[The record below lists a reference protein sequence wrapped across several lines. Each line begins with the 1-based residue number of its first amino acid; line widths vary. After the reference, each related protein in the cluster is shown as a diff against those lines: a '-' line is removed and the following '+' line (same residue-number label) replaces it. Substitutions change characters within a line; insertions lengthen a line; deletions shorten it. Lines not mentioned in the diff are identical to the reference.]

1 MDARA
6 EPTPP
11 MVGSVTASR
20 VHGPGLGF
28 GYWFG
33 ATWLGIILFS
43 AITASWLPL
52 HPNRFDP
59 THSLDAPS
67 WSHPFGTTRLGED
80 VFAICVHG
88 SRVALIV
95 GSGAAAIALF
105 LGAPLGMAAGYFR
118 GATDQVIT
126 TLLNALMAVP
136 ALILALS
143 LVLFIGQS
151 LVTIVVIIGVLTAP
165 AAARLTRSATLAVVD
180 RDFVSAA
187 RLSGARHRR
196 VLQCE
201 IGPNI
206 AVPVA
211 AYVVLLA
218 SVAILVEGALSFLG
232 LGAPLDKASWGRLIV
247 GGRDELQRAWW
258 WSLCPSAVF
267 FLTVLSLSLVSDA
280 LQARWLGLPRRARHR
295 HGFVRPATPRL
306 AVSAQTARHEG
317 RIQTRKPR
325 WRPDALP
332 ERVPKPPFFER
343 ATLDVVDLHT
353 SIPTPYGTV
362 RAVDGVSLRIHSGE
376 MLAIVGESGAGKTML
391 ARSILGI
398 APTAADI
405 DGRVLLDGIDLRR
418 LSAGEL
424 RQRRG
429 REIAIVLQDPMTSL
443 NPVVRV
449 GHQIAELARVH
460 LGLSRRFAR
469 ELAIRLLGEVGI
481 PEPRRRYRQYPHEL
495 SGGQR
500 QRVAIALAL
509 SCGPK
514 VLIADEPTSALD
526 VIVQAQILD
535 LIDRLR
541 TERQLAVLLITHD
554 LPLALA
560 RADRVAVMYAGR
572 IVEQASCAELARG
585 LRMPYASAL
594 FAAAPRVSTPSHTR
608 IAAIPGRPPILT
620 SDSIGCAFAPRC
632 DRVAPHCLAAA
643 PPLAAVDGDRLVAC
657 WAPLEFGASVP
668 PMHQDRLLGGPV
680 LPYPV
685 V

>member
-1 MDARA
+1 MDAR
-6 EPTPP
+6 
-11 MVGSVTASR
+11 
-20 VHGPGLGF
+20 PGLGV

-52 HPNRFDP
+52 HPNAFDP

-165 AAARLTRSATLAVVD
+165 AAARLTRSAALAVVD

-196 VLQCE
+196 VLLRE

-206 AVPVA
+206 AVPLA
-211 AYVVLLA
+211 AYVILLA

-267 FLTVLSLSLVSDA
+267 FFTVLSLSLVSDA
-280 LQARWLGLPRRARHR
+280 LQARWLGLPRRAS
-295 HGFVRPATPRL
+295 VRSRAPTLAIHLHTATRPSVAL
-306 AVSAQTARHEG
+306 ADRYGVRTDGSVLGES
-317 RIQTRKPR
+317 
-325 WRPDALP
+325 
-332 ERVPKPPFFER
+332 
-343 ATLDVVDLHT
+343 TLDVVDLHT
-353 SIPTPYGTV
+353 SIPTPHGTV
-362 RAVDGVSLRIHSGE
+362 RAVDGVSLRIRSGE
-376 MLAIVGESGAGKTML
+376 MLAVVGESGAGKTML

-398 APTAADI
+398 APTAAEI
-405 DGRVLLDGIDLRR
+405 DGRVLLDGIDLRT

-424 RQRRG
+424 RRRRG
-429 REIAIVLQDPMTSL
+429 RDIAIVLQDPMTSL

-460 LGLSRRFAR
+460 LGLSRRVAR

-541 TERQLAVLLITHD
+541 KERHLAVLLITHD

-572 IVEQASCAELARG
+572 IVEQASCVELAGG

-632 DRVAPHCLAAA
+632 DRVAPHCLAFA

-657 WAPLEFGASVP
+657 WEPLELSTAVN
-668 PMHQDRLLGGPV
+668 
-680 LPYPV
+680 
-685 V
+685 